1 MQRDFSRLRIP
12 WQFEPE
18 GGTGRAA
25 MIVGTDTSTML
36 FCEYLGVGESD
47 TRSGA
52 TVVALIETDEQ
63 IVYVYIL

>member
-1 MQRDFSRLRIP
+1 
-12 WQFEPE
+12 
-18 GGTGRAA
+18 

-36 FCEYLGVGESD
+36 FCEDFGVGESD

-52 TVVALIETDEQ
+52 TVVALIEPDKQ

>member
-1 MQRDFSRLRIP
+1 
-12 WQFEPE
+12 
-18 GGTGRAA
+18 